1 MLEKSREF
9 SFVLIYISPSCTF
22 GQIHCELKILLALL
36 KTTKR
41 TIICGDFNVDACT
54 STKNCLQLKSVKENY
69 GFTNVNLNRSHKL
82 GSCLDHIYL
91 SNDFRNS
98 FYHCVPYPTYYSD
111 HYIVLLQLQR
121 QLLPF
126 SGKFF
131 MLFTCMNK

>member
-54 STKNCLQLKSVKENY
+54 STKNCLQLKSVKDNY

-91 SNDFRNS
+91 SNDLRNS
-98 FYHCVPYPTYYSD
+98 FYHCVPYPTNYSD
-111 HYIVLLQLQR
+111 HYSVLLQLQR
-121 QLLPF
+121 
-126 SGKFF
+126 
-131 MLFTCMNK
+131 